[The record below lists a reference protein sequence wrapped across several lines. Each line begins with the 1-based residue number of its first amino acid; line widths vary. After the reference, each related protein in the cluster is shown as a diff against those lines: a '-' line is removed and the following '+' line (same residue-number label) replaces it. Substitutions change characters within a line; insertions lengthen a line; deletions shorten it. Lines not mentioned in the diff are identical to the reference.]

1 LGRYVI
7 IIQMHKPMSII
18 IKINLFLFLPLS
30 LNHITMQYR
39 NSHKRINSSFL
50 FLRKILSKDLFE

>member
-18 IKINLFLFLPLS
+18 IKINLFFVFAIIAKS
-30 LNHITMQYR
+30 HNHAI
-39 NSHKRINSSFL
+39 
-50 FLRKILSKDLFE
+50 